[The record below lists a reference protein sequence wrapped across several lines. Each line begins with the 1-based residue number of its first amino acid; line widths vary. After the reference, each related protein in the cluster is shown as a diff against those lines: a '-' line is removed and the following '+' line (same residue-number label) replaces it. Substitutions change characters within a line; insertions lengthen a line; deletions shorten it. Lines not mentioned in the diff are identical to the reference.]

1 MKRIA
6 IASLSLL
13 AMLLP
18 AAAGAAEVIQ
28 FPSAEATR
36 YSWVV
41 VDSRKLR
48 VPLGVALAQLPGEE
62 CVGFSDLAA
71 VTCNRF
77 QLKNVYGYNSV
88 GSMGMPV
95 PMTIDD
101 RGRARE
107 AKVDGLKVKRWIN
120 WEPATQGRTIEID
133 FTQPTTEFGF
143 DFLPTLDGQPTFQI
157 TYGFVLSVNGVD
169 MGYYPVPPQ
178 VGFFG
183 VRASAGETLQNI
195 TIRPLGEMGDGALPQ
210 GPYYGGT
217 FYVR

>member
-6 IASLSLL
+6 IASISLL
-13 AMLLP
+13 VMLLP
-18 AAAGAAEVIQ
+18 AAASAAEVIQ
-28 FPSAEATR
+28 SPSAEATR

-62 CVGFSDLAA
+62 CVGFTDLMPVA
-71 VTCNRF
+71 CNRM
-77 QLKNVYGYNSV
+77 QLTGAYGYNSV

-95 PMTIDD
+95 PMAIDD
-101 RGRARE
+101 RGRLRE

-120 WEPATQGRTIEID
+120 WNPATGDRLLEVA

-143 DFLPTLDGQPTFQI
+143 DFLPTLDGQPDFQI
-157 TYGFVLSVNGVD
+157 TYGFVITVNGQD
-169 MGYYPVPPQ
+169 MGYYPVAPQ
-178 VGFFG
+178 VGYLG
-183 VRASAGETLQNI
+183 IRASAGETLQSI
-195 TIRPLGEMGDGALPQ
+195 TIRALGETGGVPQ
-210 GPYYGGT
+210 GPFYAGM

>member
-6 IASLSLL
+6 IASMSLL

-18 AAAGAAEVIQ
+18 AAASAAEVTQ
-28 FPSAEATR
+28 FPGAEATR

-41 VDSRKLR
+41 VDSRKLK

-62 CVGFSDLAA
+62 CVGFNDLAA

-77 QLKNVYGYNSV
+77 QLKYVYGYNSV

-95 PMTIDD
+95 PMTTDD
-101 RGRARE
+101 RGRTRE

-120 WEPATQGRTIEID
+120 WNPATQGRVIEVA

-143 DFLPTLDGQPTFQI
+143 DLLPTLDGQPDFQI
-157 TYGFVLSVNGVD
+157 TYGFVVTVNGQD
-169 MGYYPVPPQ
+169 LGYYPVAPQ
-178 VGFFG
+178 VGYLG
-183 VRASAGETLQNI
+183 IRASAGETLQTI
-195 TIRPLGEMGDGALPQ
+195 TIRALGETGGVPQ
-210 GPYYGGT
+210 GPFYAGM